1 MKAEQPEF
9 EGYHVAMINV
19 EKLHALE
26 TAARREQARVMGRAL
41 AVAVR
46 EAGRRV
52 LRLFA
57 GEAETG
63 HASRPLPTAA
73 NRNHDNRAAA

>member
-1 MKAEQPEF
+1 MTAEQPTF
-9 EGYHVAMINV
+9 EGYHVAMISV

-46 EAGRRV
+46 EAGRWVGRQ
-52 LRLFA
+52 FA
-57 GEAETG
+57 GGSAAG
-63 HASRPLPTAA
+63 HVGQPMGTPA
-73 NRNHDNRAAA
+73 NHNHDRRAAA